1 MNACTRHLWQP
12 KQRTTASIEDIKA
25 EGGSKLE
32 SAILPDAADDVSA
45 QFGDPAPETIGSDG
59 LNGEG
64 SSKPPRIVEIPS
76 TEPGTAAPSVNG
88 TPAPED
94 VLAGAPGDADTT
106 PTLGGDGDNLSGT
119 VPTVPQPAAPGIE
132 YVMPPGFDV
141 FKQSSQ
147 SALDGAIA
155 ASISQAGSENRIKA
169 AAGNILL
176 IGGASALKGL
186 PGILQDRYVA
196 TRTFICSMLATPHW
210 DPGTGSD
217 ARVGYGRL

>member
-1 MNACTRHLWQP
+1 VPLRLAAVRQSGELTIQDRSYERLYKASLAAKAANNRFHRRHQSRRW
-12 KQRTTASIEDIKA
+12 IKA
-25 EGGSKLE
+25 RVGHPTRCGGRCIRPIWRSR
-32 SAILPDAADDVSA
+32 
-45 QFGDPAPETIGSDG
+45 T
-59 LNGEG
+59 
-64 SSKPPRIVEIPS
+64 
-76 TEPGTAAPSVNG
+76 G